1 VRGLVRELVASAV
14 GRVNVSVGS
23 VVGSFTSCLSTPCMM
38 TCCTACIK
46 AMKC

>member
-1 VRGLVRELVASAV
+1 VRGLVRELVASAM

-23 VVGSFTSCLSTPCMM
+23 VVGSFTSCLSKPCMV
-38 TCCTACIK
+38 TCYTACIK